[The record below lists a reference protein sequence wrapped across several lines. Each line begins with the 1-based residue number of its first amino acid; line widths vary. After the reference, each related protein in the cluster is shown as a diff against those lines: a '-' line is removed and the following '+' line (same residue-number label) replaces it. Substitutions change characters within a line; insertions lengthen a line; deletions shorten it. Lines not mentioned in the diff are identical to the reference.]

1 MDTWYITIGGQE
13 IETRPAAGRMRDA
26 DWGGRESRAVTIEK
40 SAVADP
46 LALFCDG
53 AVWGMIH
60 RYTTAVPVLDAEG
73 NIQMNEDGTV
83 KSTTETAEDRYMD
96 EYADFTIAGPITDNR
111 DGTITVK
118 MGKPMPLERAEAEK
132 AAAQHTAATL
142 MGMPVY
148 TAIGEERAKDLRYA
162 IETAAASLD
171 DKTASEAPELFPQL
185 TGDGSLVKS
194 GTRICW
200 QGSIKRAAV
209 DLWDTAENTPDAAK
223 NLWEDIQYKQGYRLI
238 PETITAGLAFF
249 KGEKGWW
256 QDELYESLLAAN
268 VWNQSVNP
276 DGWKKI
282 TEEGT

>member
-1 MDTWYITIGGQE
+1 MDTWYITIDGQE

-26 DWGGRESRAVTIEK
+26 DWGGRESRAVTIAK

-73 NIQMNEDGTV
+73 NVQMNEDGTV
-83 KSTTETAEDRYMD
+83 KSMTETAEDRYMD
-96 EYADFTIAGPITDNR
+96 DYAGFTLAGPITDNR

-200 QGSIKRAAV
+200 QGGIKRAAV

-223 NLWEDIQYKQGYRLI
+223 NLWEDIQYKQG
-238 PETITAGLAFF
+238 
-249 KGEKGWW
+249 
-256 QDELYESLLAAN
+256 
-268 VWNQSVNP
+268 
-276 DGWKKI
+276 
-282 TEEGT
+282 

>member
-1 MDTWYITIGGQE
+1 MSIYIKVNNTEYPATVKGERTDRSWDNRDTKTIYLTMTHDE
-13 IETRPAAGRMRDA
+13 AAQMFVDGLSWSIVQRD
-26 DWGGRESRAVTIEK
+26 T
-40 SAVADP
+40 
-46 LALFCDG
+46 
-53 AVWGMIH
+53 
-60 RYTTAVPVLDAEG
+60 VPVYDTDGNPTGATEEQVYEWDNAEYC
-73 NIQMNEDGTV
+73 V
-83 KSTTETAEDRYMD
+83 
-96 EYADFTIAGPITDNR
+96 AGPITDNR

-162 IETAAASLD
+162 IEKAAASLD

-200 QGSIKRAAV
+200 QGGIKRAAS
-209 DLWDTAENTPDAAK
+209 DLWDTAQNTPDAAPA
-223 NLWEDIQYKQGYRLI
+223 LWEDIAYKQGVRII
-238 PETITAGLAFF
+238 PETITAGLAFS

-256 QDELYESLLAAN
+256 QDELYESMLAAN
-268 VWNQSVNP
+268 VWNPSVNP
-276 DGWKKI
+276 DWWKKI

>member
-1 MDTWYITIGGQE
+1 MSIYVKVNNTEY
-13 IETRPAAGRMRDA
+13 PATVDGVYNDRS
-26 DWGGRESRAVTIEK
+26 WGDRESKAVTLTMEYTAA
-40 SAVADP
+40 SQ
-46 LALFCDG
+46 LFVDG
-53 AVWGMIH
+53 LSWSIVQ
-60 RYTTAVPVLDAEG
+60 RDTVPVYD
-73 NIQMNEDGTV
+73 EDGKPTGE
-83 KSTTETAEDRYMD
+83 TEEQVQEWDNS
-96 EYADFTIAGPITDNR
+96 EYCVAGPITDNR

-148 TAIGEERAKDLRYA
+148 TAIGESRAQTLRAA
-162 IETAAASLD
+162 IVTAAASLP
-171 DKTASEAPELFPQL
+171 DKDASEAPELFPQL

-200 QGSIKRAAV
+200 QGGIKRAAV
-209 DLWDTAENTPDAAK
+209 DLWDTAENTPDAAP

-238 PETITAGLAFF
+238 PETIAAGLAFS

-268 VWNQSVNP
+268 VGNPSVNP

>member
-1 MDTWYITIGGQE
+1 MSIYVKVNNTEY
-13 IETRPAAGRMRDA
+13 PATVDGVNNDRT
-26 DWGGRESRAVTIEK
+26 WGGRESRAVTIDK

-60 RYTTAVPVLDAEG
+60 RYTTTVPVLDAEG
-73 NIQMNEDGTV
+73 NVQMNEDGTV

-96 EYADFTIAGPITDNR
+96 DYADFTLAGPITDNR

-142 MGMPVY
+142 MGMHVY

-162 IETAAASLD
+162 IEKAAASLD

-185 TGDGSLVKS
+185 TGDGSLVTS

-200 QGSIKRAAV
+200 QGGIKRAAV
-209 DLWDTAENTPDAAK
+209 GRWDTAQNTPDAAPD
-223 NLWEDIQYKQGYRLI
+223 LWEDIAYKQGFRLI
-238 PETITAGLAFF
+238 PETITAGLAFS

-256 QDELYESLLAAN
+256 QGELYGCLLAGS
-268 VWNQSVNP
+268 VWNPAGNP
-276 DGWKKI
+276 GGWKKS
-282 TEEGT
+282 TEEGR